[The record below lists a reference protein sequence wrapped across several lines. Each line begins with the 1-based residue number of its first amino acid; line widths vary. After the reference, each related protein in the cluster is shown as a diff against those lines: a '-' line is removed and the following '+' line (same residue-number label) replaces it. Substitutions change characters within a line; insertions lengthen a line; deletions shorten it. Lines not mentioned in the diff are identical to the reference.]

1 MLMDIRFSPH
11 NTHLESPDAFS
22 SRDPHLARLSKLPM
36 AHASSLLDDLPF
48 GTPGIYTLGG
58 GRQVGKTTLTK
69 QWISHLLKKKVPPEA
84 IRYLSGELI
93 DDHHSLVRHLTD
105 IFDDAPLDN
114 VLHYLILDE
123 VTYIKDWDK
132 GIKYVAD
139 AGLFEQTAILLTG
152 SDIAFI
158 SDARMRFPG
167 RRGPAD
173 QVDFH
178 LYPLSFRETVL
189 LKGLLPPEALSE
201 LNQPNCQP
209 PGPVITTL
217 FKAFQSY
224 LIHGGFLTA
233 INDMAAHNRILPST
247 FAIYSDWIRGDMIK
261 KGKKEHYLREL
272 LDAVIRHTG
281 SQISWNALAQSL
293 SIDHPQTVSD
303 YAALLVSMDALFIQQ
318 ALVEDKLAGA
328 PKKAR
333 KLMFTDPFIHHA
345 IYNWLN
351 PTSDPYRRTTDAL
364 SASAPLASAIAEAV
378 SVSHYRRRFPTYYI
392 KAKGE
397 VDIAYIH
404 RNRFWPIE
412 VKWTNQLRPG
422 DLKQIVKYPNAR
434 ILTRNKL
441 PGAIQGIPTAPLPLA
456 LFQLT

>member
-1 MLMDIRFSPH
+1 MDIRFSPH
-11 NTHLESPDAFS
+11 NTHLESPDEFS
-22 SRDPHLARLSKLPM
+22 IRDPHLARLGKLPLT
-36 AHASSLLDDLPF
+36 HTSSLLDDLPF
-48 GTPGIYTLGG
+48 ETPGIYTLGG

-69 QWISHLLKKKVPPEA
+69 QWISHLLQKNIKPRF

-105 IFDDAPLDN
+105 IFDEMPVGNDMR
-114 VLHYLILDE
+114 YLVLDE
-123 VTYIKDWDK
+123 VTYIKEWDK
-132 GIKYVAD
+132 GIKYIAD
-139 AGLFEQTAILLTG
+139 AGLLEQTAIMLTG

-158 SDARMRFPG
+158 SEARMRFPG

-178 LYPLSFRETVL
+178 LYPLSFRETVH
-189 LKGLLPPEALSE
+189 LKGLLPREALSD
-201 LNQPNCQP
+201 LNQPDLQP
-209 PGPVITTL
+209 SEPVITAL
-217 FKAFQSY
+217 FDAFDAY

-233 INDMAAHNRILPST
+233 INDMAAHHRVLPAT

-281 SQISWNALAQSL
+281 SQITWNVLAQSL

-318 ALVEDKLAGA
+318 ALIEDKLTGA

-351 PTSDPYRRTTDAL
+351 PTADPYQRILDTLSTDASL
-364 SASAPLASAIAEAV
+364 PATIAETVAAC
-378 SVSHYRRRFPTYYI
+378 HFRRHFPTYYI

-404 RNRFWPIE
+404 QNRFWPVE

-434 ILTRNKL
+434 ILTRNKQ
-441 PGAIQGIPTAPLPLA
+441 PGTIQGIPTTPLPLA

>member
-1 MLMDIRFSPH
+1 MDIRFSPH
-11 NTHLESPDAFS
+11 NTHLESPDTFAVS
-22 SRDPHLARLSKLPM
+22 DPHLARLNKMPLVHRSG
-36 AHASSLLDDLPF
+36 LLDDFPYE
-48 GTPGIYTLGG
+48 TAGIYTLGG

-69 QWISHLLKKKVPPEA
+69 QWMAQLLKKNVPPRA
-84 IRYLSGELI
+84 ITYLSGELI
-93 DDHHSLVRHLTD
+93 DDHHSLMRHLTD
-105 IFDDAPLDN
+105 IFSEMQVTSGLR
-114 VLHYLILDE
+114 YLVLDE

-132 GIKYVAD
+132 GVKYAAD
-139 AGLFEQTAILLTG
+139 SGMFDQAVIMLTG

-158 SDARMRFPG
+158 SEARMRFPG
-167 RRGPAD
+167 RRGAAD
-173 QVDFH
+173 TVDFH
-178 LYPLSFRETVL
+178 LYPLSFRETVT
-189 LKGLLPPEALSE
+189 LKGHLPSETLSE
-201 LNQPNCQP
+201 LNQPDYQP
-209 PGPVITTL
+209 PNPVIATL
-217 FKAFQSY
+217 FEAFDAY

-233 INDMAAHNRILPST
+233 INDMANHNRILPAT
-247 FAIYSDWIRGDMIK
+247 YAIYSDWIRGDMLK

-281 SQISWNALAQSL
+281 SQITWNVLSQSL

-318 ALVEDKLAGA
+318 ALIEDKLTGA

-345 IYNWLN
+345 IYAWLN
-351 PTSDPYRRTTDAL
+351 PASDPFKRIIDTL
-364 SASAPLASAIAEAV
+364 SASASLFSTIAETVAV
-378 SVSHYRRRFPTYYI
+378 CHFQRHFPTYYI

-404 RNRFWPIE
+404 QNRFWPVE

-434 ILTRNKL
+434 ILTRQKI
-441 PGAIQGIPTAPLPLA
+441 PGAIFGIPTIPLPLA
-456 LFQLT
+456 LFQLG